1 MQMQVVLETDSIA
14 GVASR
19 RLAWAGDF
27 DNVAPFET
35 IIARHWISQLDT
47 RKLRLLQPAMNILVR
62 IITNCGK
69 IDLLFVQQS
78 LLFFERQ
85 NLVGRDEDVTG
96 DVDQQVGFGELF

>member
-47 RKLRLLQPAMNILVR
+47 RKLRLLQPASKRGERTATVTPEHGVR
-62 IITNCGK
+62 YALC
-69 IDLLFVQQS
+69 L
-78 LLFFERQ
+78 
-85 NLVGRDEDVTG
+85 
-96 DVDQQVGFGELF
+96 